1 MAFLNGFLEQE
12 VFLSVLD
19 FSRRAIVSVAQNDTG
34 RKLRCKISGMDIPAG
49 ATARIWASKPG
60 GIIYNYCEVSGNDV
74 TVPLTNQM
82 LAECTRIPAQI
93 MIVYGDGRIIKTNQ
107 FSLDV
112 KREVGH
118 TGTESKSE
126 STYLDKVLQ
135 EQEDKLDAAIAKI
148 DINEIVQQVIAAL
161 PDASEGRY

>member
-1 MAFLNGFLEQE
+1 MAFINDFLEHE
-12 VFLSVLD
+12 IILSVVDL
-19 FSRRAIVSVAQNDTG
+19 SWNPTVEVAQNDTG
-34 RKLRCKISGMDIPAG
+34 RRLRCKISGMDIPAG
-49 ATARIWASKPG
+49 TTARIWASKPG
-60 GIIYNYCEVSGNDV
+60 GIIYNDCEVSGNDV
-74 TVPLTNQM
+74 IVPLTNQM

-93 MIVYGDGRIIKTNQ
+93 MLIYGDRKIIKTNQ

-126 STYLDKVLQ
+126 STYLDKVLR

-148 DINEIVQQVIAAL
+148 DINEIVQRVIDAL
-161 PDASEGRY
+161 PDAAEGRY

>member
-1 MAFLNGFLEQE
+1 MAFVNDYLEQE
-12 VFLSVLD
+12 IILSVVDL
-19 FSRRAIVSVAQNDTG
+19 SWNPTIEVAQNDTG
-34 RKLRCKISGMDIPAG
+34 RRLRCKISGMDIPAG

-60 GIIYNYCEVSGNDV
+60 GIVYNDCEVSGNDV

-93 MIVYGDGRIIKTNQ
+93 MLILGDGKIIKTNQ
-107 FSLDV
+107 FCLDV

-126 STYLDKVLQ
+126 STYLDKILR
-135 EQEDKLDAAIAKI
+135 EQSEKLDAAIAKI

-161 PDASEGRY
+161 PDAAEGRY

>member
-1 MAFLNGFLEQE
+1 MPITNDFLEQE
-12 VFLSVLD
+12 LNLHVND
-19 FSRRAIVSVAQNDTG
+19 FSWIPTIEVPQNDTG
-34 RKLRCKISGMDIPAG
+34 RKLRCKIRDMDIPAG

-60 GIIYNYCEVSGNDV
+60 GIIYNDCEVSGNDV
-74 TVPLTNQM
+74 LVPLTNQM

-93 MIVYGDGRIIKTNQ
+93 MIIYGDGRIIKTNQ

-118 TGTESKSE
+118 TGAESKSE
-126 STYLDKVLQ
+126 STYLDKILQ
-135 EQEDKLDAAIAKI
+135 EQTDKLNAAIAKI

-161 PDASEGRY
+161 PDAAEGRY

>member
-1 MAFLNGFLEQE
+1 MDFKNDFLEQE
-12 VFLSVLD
+12 IILSVVDL
-19 FSRRAIVSVAQNDTG
+19 SWNPTIEVAQNDTG
-34 RKLRCKISGMDIPAG
+34 RRLRCKISGMDIPAE

-60 GIIYNYCEVSGNDV
+60 GIVYNDCEVSGNDV
-74 TVPLTNQM
+74 LVPLTNQM

-93 MIVYGDGRIIKTNQ
+93 MIIYGDGRIIKTNQ

-118 TGTESKSE
+118 TGAESKSE
-126 STYLDKVLQ
+126 STYLDKILQ
-135 EQEDKLDAAIAKI
+135 EQTDKLNAAIAKI

-161 PDASEGRY
+161 PDAAEGRY